1 MAVLDV
7 SGEYTDWDPLAQY
20 PIDPPDARDPY
31 PRFAECRRSM
41 PVGRRRALDEHGN
54 RIDAFEVYRYED
66 VAAVMR
72 DNVTFSSASVRGEM
86 APVMGESVLVGMDEP
101 EHKRL
106 RSLVQLPFRPKSIA
120 HWEDELVRPVV
131 DGMIDRF
138 ARRGHAD
145 LVREFT
151 YTYPVQVIAVIL
163 GLPHEDHL
171 QFHRWANAITTFAAD
186 PVTGIKSARELRA
199 YLASVVEDRRKHPRD
214 DFVTEIAFAELEG
227 ERLGE
232 EETFS
237 FLQLLLPAGAETT
250 YRATG
255 NFLFGLLSNP
265 DQLDRLRA
273 DRSLMT
279 QAVEESIR
287 WGPPLLI
294 TSRLATKDTE
304 VAGTPIP
311 EGSHVIPNV
320 GSANRDETRWERAE
334 EFDIFREPKPMI
346 SFGVGVHMCL
356 GMHLA
361 RMEMR
366 TAVNRLLDRC
376 QNLRFDADAVERD
389 DVHIHGETFRSP
401 TALPVLFDAES

>member
-1 MAVLDV
+1 MTVLDA
-7 SGEYTDWDPLAQY
+7 SGQYTDWDPLAQY
-20 PIDPPDARDPY
+20 PIDPPGARDPY
-31 PRFAECRRSM
+31 PRLAECRRST
-41 PVGRRRALDEHGN
+41 PVGFRRARNEHGDSV
-54 RIDAFEVYRYED
+54 DAYEVYRYDD

-72 DNVTFSSASVRGEM
+72 DNVTFSSESIRADM
-86 APVMGESVLVGMDEP
+86 APVMGEAVLVGMDEP

-106 RSLVQLPFRPKSIA
+106 RSVVQFPFRPKSIA

-131 DGMIDRF
+131 DDMIDAF
-138 ARRGHAD
+138 ADRGHAE

-151 YTYPVQVIAVIL
+151 YSYPVQVIAVIL

-171 QFHRWANAITTFAAD
+171 QFHHWANAITNFAAD
-186 PVTGIKSARELRA
+186 PITGIKAARDLRA
-199 YLASVVEDRRKHPRD
+199 YFAGVVEDRRQKPRD
-214 DFVTEIAFAELEG
+214 DFISEIAVAEIDG

-232 EETFS
+232 EEIFS

-255 NFLFGLLSNP
+255 NFLFALLSNP
-265 DQLDRLRA
+265 DQLERLRA

-294 TSRLATKDTE
+294 TSRVATEDAH
-304 VAGTPIP
+304 VAGT
-311 EGSHVIPNV
+311 EVKAGAQVIANF
-320 GSANRDETRWERAE
+320 GSANHDETRWERAE
-334 EFDIFREPKPMI
+334 EFDIFRDPKPMI

-361 RMEMR
+361 RMEMS

-376 QNLRFDADAVERD
+376 PNLRFDHDAVERD

-401 TALPVLFDAES
+401 TALPVLFDTL

>member
-1 MAVLDV
+1 
-7 SGEYTDWDPLAQY
+7 
-20 PIDPPDARDPY
+20 
-31 PRFAECRRSM
+31 
-41 PVGRRRALDEHGN
+41 
-54 RIDAFEVYRYED
+54 
-66 VAAVMR
+66 
-72 DNVTFSSASVRGEM
+72 
-86 APVMGESVLVGMDEP
+86 
-101 EHKRL
+101 
-106 RSLVQLPFRPKSIA
+106 
-120 HWEDELVRPVV
+120 
-131 DGMIDRF
+131 MIDRF
-138 ARRGHAD
+138 ADRGHAE

-171 QFHRWANAITTFAAD
+171 QFHQWANAITNFAAD
-186 PVTGIKSARELRA
+186 PVAGIKAARGLRSYFA
-199 YLASVVEDRRKHPRD
+199 DVVEDRRKDPRD
-214 DFVTEIAFAELEG
+214 DFVSELAVAEIDG
-227 ERLGE
+227 ERISE

-294 TSRLATKDTE
+294 TSRIAMKDTE
-304 VAGTPIP
+304 VAGTPI
-311 EGSHVIPNV
+311 EAGAQVIANI
-320 GSANRDETRWERAE
+320 GSANRDETRWERAD

-361 RMEMR
+361 RMEMGM
-366 TAVNRLLDRC
+366 AVNRLLDRC
-376 QNLRFDADAVERD
+376 PNLRFDADAFERD

-401 TALPVLFDAES
+401 TALPVLFDT